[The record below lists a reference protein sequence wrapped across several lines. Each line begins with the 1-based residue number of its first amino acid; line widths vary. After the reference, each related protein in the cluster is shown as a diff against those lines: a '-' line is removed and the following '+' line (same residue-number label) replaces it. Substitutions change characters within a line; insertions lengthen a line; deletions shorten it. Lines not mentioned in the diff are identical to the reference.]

1 MTLRACSH
9 SRSYDVVVSSQC
21 SACWWMS
28 QLCFFCSFFFAARGR
43 GKMAMIF
50 APFTISAVKA
60 LKDLADLGLN
70 KNGKK
75 SATVENLTAILNH
88 NGVQIRPIPSDQVR
102 FQCIKMAAV
111 FSQQSVCLGRN

>member
-1 MTLRACSH
+1 
-9 SRSYDVVVSSQC
+9 
-21 SACWWMS
+21 MS
-28 QLCFFCSFFFAARGR
+28 QLCLFRSFFFAARG
-43 GKMAMIF
+43 KMAMLF

-75 SATVENLTAILNH
+75 SATIENATAILNH

-102 FQCIKMAAV
+102 FQHIKMAAV